1 MQYHK
6 DSMEILRGFVKSHEN
21 SDKNM
26 DQSINT
32 KIFEIVKNIKKYFS
46 KVIRAWNVVVGKKLH

>member
-1 MQYHK
+1 
-6 DSMEILRGFVKSHEN
+6 MEILRGFVKSHEN

-32 KIFEIVKNIKKYFS
+32 KILEIVKNIKKYFS